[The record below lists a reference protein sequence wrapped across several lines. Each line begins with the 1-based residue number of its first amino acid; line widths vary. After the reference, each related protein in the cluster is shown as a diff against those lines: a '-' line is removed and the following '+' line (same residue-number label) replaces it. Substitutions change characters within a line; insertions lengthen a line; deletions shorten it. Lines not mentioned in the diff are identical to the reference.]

1 MQFIIPGH
9 SILFRYHSRDHFA
22 KIFWGTEE
30 PEIIDQPYF
39 SDISSV
45 TTNEKSSFFGLLK
58 RRNTALF
65 VPFQKTTISAE
76 STGIPNLNFV
86 FFDGDV
92 TLTKSVSDPNM
103 LPLAVGGTFK
113 MSGCRELFLKLGNK
127 HHLPFAETINLTN
140 TIESLDELI
149 GKLPVGLKKLIVQQS
164 LTKSIGNDAKKLE
177 SARKFVEYYPDV
189 NINNGDLDSLIY
201 KPTVSENIITVDTQ
215 KSEYIHQREEIVIA
229 QTQLPENRET
239 IGQYAKKLAL
249 DPEIPVNDVNKLR
262 DYIRAVA
269 IPELILDTSVQHV
282 IRTDEVRMLLAEDYN
297 DIKNIILRE
306 IKFVEPI
313 ATNLKTAT
321 NVVRPIVKMFYTMGK
336 PLDEIQ
342 ILVKQALDA
351 QPTNNPTPTAPQQLP
366 KEDKPANSKPEKRML
381 WLNQSVI
388 DRINSWAID
397 DKNIALERLDW
408 FLNNPGAVPKD
419 TNRFEIVEEIAEIKK
434 HRRGGLRLYASRQV
448 DPALMIF
455 DAGNKGEQ
463 KDLDPRKM
471 AKDFKQKYGSARTVS
486 DQLANAAP
494 GAETVQIQC
503 TSYISGKPIKF
514 FETFYN
520 FDTDTVRQKL
530 GIKTAPKPQPEQ
542 KKPDN
547 SILAKVWSGRGSNG
561 N

>member
-9 SILFRYHSRDHFA
+9 SVLFRYHSRDHFA

-39 SDISSV
+39 SDISSI

-65 VPFQKTTISAE
+65 VPFKKTTISAE

-140 TIESLDELI
+140 AIESLDELI

-189 NINNGDLDSLIY
+189 NINDGDLDPLIY

-229 QTQLPENRET
+229 QTQLPENRKT

-351 QPTNNPTPTAPQQLP
+351 QPTNSPTPTAPQQLP

-503 TSYISGKPIKF
+503 TSYISGKTIKF

-530 GIKTAPKPQPEQ
+530 GIKTDTKPQPEQ

-547 SILAKVWSGRGSNG
+547 NMLAKVWSGRGSNG